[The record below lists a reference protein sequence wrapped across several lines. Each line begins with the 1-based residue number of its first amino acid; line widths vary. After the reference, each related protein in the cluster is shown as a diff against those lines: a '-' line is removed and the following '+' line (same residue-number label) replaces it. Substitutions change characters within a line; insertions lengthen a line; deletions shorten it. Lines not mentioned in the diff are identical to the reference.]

1 MKVLL
6 SILKKILAVVTVL
19 AIVCGVIVGYNV
31 TWLNKTF
38 ITTFYSVETDK
49 DISDLRIVELSDLHL
64 HEYGTKNAELVERIR
79 NLNPNIIAVAGD
91 MNIDENSNYSVVID
105 LLEQLVE
112 IAPVYYAPGNHEWA
126 STYSYN
132 YSQLPSDIEATGAHY
147 MVHDYEYVEVN
158 GNKLMIGGFF
168 EWPRSEFERDADKQV
183 AVDMDA
189 VTREQSDVYTV
200 LLCHCPEVFY
210 MSMKDLS
217 VDLGLS
223 GHAHGGQVRLPMTD
237 GLWSTDQGFL
247 PKYTSGVREIGSSTV
262 VISRGLGDSEPVPRI
277 FNQPELVV
285 IDVN

>member
-49 DISDLRIVELSDLHL
+49 DTSDLRIVELSDLHL

-91 MNIDENSNYSVVID
+91 MNIDENSNYSVVIN

-147 MVHDYEYVEVN
+147 MVHM
-158 GNKLMIGGFF
+158 L
-168 EWPRSEFERDADKQV
+168 R
-183 AVDMDA
+183 
-189 VTREQSDVYTV
+189 
-200 LLCHCPEVFY
+200 
-210 MSMKDLS
+210 
-217 VDLGLS
+217 
-223 GHAHGGQVRLPMTD
+223 
-237 GLWSTDQGFL
+237 
-247 PKYTSGVREIGSSTV
+247 
-262 VISRGLGDSEPVPRI
+262 
-277 FNQPELVV
+277 
-285 IDVN
+285 